1 MAGTCALTGRTTT
14 FGNNVSFSKRRTN
27 RVYRA
32 NVQWHR
38 IWVPERNQ
46 FVRLPLSAAGL
57 RSIDKHG
64 GLVAAL
70 RAHGKTLEDVM
81 RSRA

>member
-14 FGNNVSFSKRRTN
+14 FGNNVSFSKRRTS

-32 NVQWHR
+32 NVQQHR
-38 IWVPERNQ
+38 IWVPELNR

-57 RSIDKHG
+57 RTIDKHG

-70 RAHGKTLEDVM
+70 KAQGKTLDDVL
-81 RSRA
+81 

>member
-1 MAGTCALTGRTTT
+1 MAGTCALTGRKTT

-32 NVQWHR
+32 NVQMHR
-38 IWVPERNQ
+38 IWVPELDR

-57 RSIDKHG
+57 RTIDKHG
-64 GLVAAL
+64 GLLAAL
-70 RAHGKTLEDVM
+70 KAHGKTLNDVL
-81 RSRA
+81 

>member
-1 MAGTCALTGRTTT
+1 MAGTCALTGRKTT

-32 NVQWHR
+32 NIQQHR
-38 IWVPERNQ
+38 IWVPELNR

-70 RAHGKTLEDVM
+70 KAHGKTLDDVL
-81 RSRA
+81 